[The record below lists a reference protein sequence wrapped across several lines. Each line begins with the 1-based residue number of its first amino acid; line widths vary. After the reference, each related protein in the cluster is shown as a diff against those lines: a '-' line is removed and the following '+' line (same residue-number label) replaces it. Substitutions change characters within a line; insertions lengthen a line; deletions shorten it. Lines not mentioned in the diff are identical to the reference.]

1 MRRVIVA
8 FDGGTQRSFE
18 IGAQEVAIPD
28 AEEARAWL
36 LEAFDA
42 LDCEPTNP
50 MGKLLAVDL
59 ILGVARGGC
68 SRFRCRC
75 ALGAALRQRRRGP
88 ARGRGDRRRRR
99 GLHRGARRLIRAA
112 PAGRRQSWP

>member
-59 ILGVARGGC
+59 ILGVARAAGAAGFDADAPWAQ
-68 SRFRCRC
+68 RY
-75 ALGAALRQRRRGP
+75 ANAVAALREGEVIVVDVEAFTV
-88 ARGRGDRRRRR
+88 ARDG
-99 GLHRGARRLIRAA
+99 
-112 PAGRRQSWP
+112 

>member
-1 MRRVIVA
+1 MRRVIVS
-8 FDGGTQRSFE
+8 FDCGTQRGFE
-18 IGAQEVAIPD
+18 IGGQEVVIPD

-59 ILGVARGGC
+59 ILGVAR
-68 SRFRCRC
+68 
-75 ALGAALRQRRRGP
+75 AAGAAGFDADAQWAQRYANAVSALREGDVIVVDVEAFTV
-88 ARGRGDRRRRR
+88 ARDG
-99 GLHRGARRLIRAA
+99 
-112 PAGRRQSWP
+112 